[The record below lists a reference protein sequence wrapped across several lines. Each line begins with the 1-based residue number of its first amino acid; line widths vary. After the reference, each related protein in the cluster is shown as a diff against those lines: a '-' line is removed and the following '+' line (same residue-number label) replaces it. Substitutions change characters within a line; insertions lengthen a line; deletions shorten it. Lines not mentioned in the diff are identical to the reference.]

1 LAFFWG
7 SDRIWIQIKQ
17 DTERG
22 KEMVA
27 KVTSQKEKA
36 YEVISLMIGENAE
49 THKITVEQAYG
60 RLAYIL
66 ENGHQK
72 FIKPE
77 IVWNIMEEMTNAAET
92 GSAE

>member
-1 LAFFWG
+1 
-7 SDRIWIQIKQ
+7 
-17 DTERG
+17 
-22 KEMVA
+22 MVA

-66 ENGHQK
+66 EN
-72 FIKPE
+72 
-77 IVWNIMEEMTNAAET
+77 
-92 GSAE
+92 